1 MKKLKNYII
10 MGLMA
15 VIIVLLLINQCSK
28 QSESSYTPEKRI
40 INIDTSV
47 VVNTD
52 TIYLDT
58 NTIQYKPK
66 IVRDT
71 VIIEPDGTLTK
82 YSIYKGNETFP
93 GADLTWKA
101 LVRGEIDS
109 INFSLKSKMIKETTT
124 TTINKLQE
132 QVNNNNNF
140 SILAGARVG
149 GNKNTFEFSP
159 ILGVEINT
167 IQLQYSYGLV
177 SKTHNIGVVKK
188 FNIYE

>member
-1 MKKLKNYII
+1 MKGLKNYII
-10 MGLMA
+10 MGLMT
-15 VIIVLLLINQCSK
+15 VIIILLLINQCSK
-28 QSESSYTPEKRI
+28 QPKNNYTPEKRTI
-40 INIDTSV
+40 SIDTSI

-52 TIYLDT
+52 TVYLDT
-58 NTIQYKPK
+58 NTVKYKPK

-71 VIIEPDGTLTK
+71 VITKPDGTLTK
-82 YSIYKGNETFP
+82 YNIYKGNETFLS
-93 GADLTWKA
+93 ADLSWRA

-109 INFSLKSKMIKETTT
+109 INFEVKSKMIKKTTT

-132 QVNNNNNF
+132 QVSNNNNF

-149 GNKNTFEFSP
+149 GNVNTFEFSP

-177 SKTHNIGVVKK
+177 NKTHSIGVVKK